1 MPSSI
6 FTKFNMAPFAIS
18 DLLGNVVGPPMKV
31 HSWWLYHGWHEN
43 INDIYQRY
51 IYFHDIFKQKY
62 HILIFLIFLYF
73 QNINLY
79 YYYYL
84 LTFQIHAYLTQT
96 AQVPKLLDG
105 AKISPTILTLSVEC
119 NNVTDDRHRRTAHA
133 IMQT

>member
-51 IYFHDIFKQKY
+51 IWYFHDIFKQKY

-84 LTFQIHAYLTQT
+84 LTF
-96 AQVPKLLDG
+96 
-105 AKISPTILTLSVEC
+105 
-119 NNVTDDRHRRTAHA
+119 
-133 IMQT
+133 